1 MNRLRLLEFAV
12 ALDHHRS
19 FARAAQAMQVT
30 QPSFSRAIASLESS
44 LGTRLF
50 DRSNREVKP
59 TTAGETL
66 LLRARRL
73 LADHAAIGDALD
85 AQRTLRSGSV
95 TVAAG
100 PYPHEVSVTEAVI
113 RLARRHPHLLIEV
126 VEGDWRG
133 LAPLMLERGIE
144 LGLFDTSTVA
154 SDRRFVI
161 EALPAHQGHFFCRPG
176 HPLAGREG
184 LKLRQVL
191 AYPFVGPRGPY
202 QLLAEAAGDAAG
214 LQVNAATGSIV
225 PRLSITSIATARA
238 IVQRTDGVGLAT
250 WPQLAD
256 DVKLGRLV
264 MLDVNW
270 QAVTTDYGIVTVR
283 DRTLS
288 PAAEAL
294 AGTIREVEAE
304 RVNQRAAQTAS
315 ASAPMHSL
323 QPVRG

>member
-12 ALDHHRS
+12 ALDHHRN

-44 LGTRLF
+44 LGARLF
-50 DRSNREVKP
+50 DRSNREVRP
-59 TTAGETL
+59 TPAGQTL

-113 RLARRHPHLLIEV
+113 RLARRYPQLLIEV

-133 LAPLMLERGIE
+133 LAPLMLERGVE
-144 LGLFDTSTVA
+144 LGLFDTSAVA
-154 SDRRFVI
+154 ADRRFVT
-161 EALPAHQGHFFCRPG
+161 EALPAHKGHFFCRPG
-176 HPLAGREG
+176 HPLAGRSG
-184 LKLRQVL
+184 LGLRQVL

-202 QLLAEAAGDAAG
+202 QRLAEAAGNAAG
-214 LQVNAATGSIV
+214 LQVDAATGNIV

-256 DVKLGRLV
+256 DVELGRLV

-270 QAVTTDYGIVTVR
+270 QPVTTDYGIVTVR

-294 AGTIREVEAE
+294 AGIIREVEAE
-304 RVNQRAAQTAS
+304 RVGQRAQPHAPAS
-315 ASAPMHSL
+315 LPGHSL
-323 QPVRG
+323 QPMRG

>member
-19 FARAAQAMQVT
+19 FARAAQAMNVT

-44 LGTRLF
+44 LGARLF
-50 DRSNREVKP
+50 DRTNREVRP

-66 LLRARRL
+66 LARARRL

-100 PYPHEVSVTEAVI
+100 PYPLEVSVTEAVT
-113 RLARRHPHLLIEV
+113 RLARRHPQLLIEV

-133 LAPLMLERGIE
+133 LAPLMLGRGIE
-144 LGLFDTSTVA
+144 LALFDTSAIA
-154 SDRRFVI
+154 SDHRFVI
-161 EALPAHQGHFFCRPG
+161 DALPAHPGHFFCRPG
-176 HPLAGREG
+176 HPLAGRRG
-184 LKLRQVL
+184 LGLRQVL

-202 QLLAEAAGDAAG
+202 QLLAETAGDAAG
-214 LQVNAATGSIV
+214 LQVNTTTGDIV
-225 PRLSITSIATARA
+225 PRLSVTSIATARA
-238 IVQRTDGVGLAT
+238 IVQRTDGIGLAT

-256 DVKLGRLV
+256 DVKLDRLV
-264 MLDVNW
+264 VLNVAW
-270 QAVTTDYGIVTVR
+270 QAVTTEYGIVTVR

-294 AGTIREVEAE
+294 AAVIREVETE
-304 RVNQRAAQTAS
+304 LYQQQTAQPAS
-315 ASAPMHSL
+315 TSAPVHAL
-323 QPVRG
+323 QPARG